1 MSYFQM
7 AIALTEE
14 SHQRSICIYLKKMK
28 RNMLQYLVF
37 PTTQDQDEAGGLQNQ
52 DNTC

>member
-7 AIALTEE
+7 AIALTAE